1 MRLWH
6 GWQNG
11 CDTDRSIRSLQPSD
25 RENDS
30 GFDEKNMAAASVEKY
45 GGFVGLLNLARGVL
59 QVCRGQPVRWEDII
73 VKYSLT
79 VGCLLNG
86 LEWWLACLHVVCA
99 CTAYAPIKESN

>member
-45 GGFVGLLNLARGVL
+45 GGFVGLLTLARGG
-59 QVCRGQPVRWEDII
+59 VCKSVAVSRSGGRI
-73 VKYSLT
+73 
-79 VGCLLNG
+79 
-86 LEWWLACLHVVCA
+86 
-99 CTAYAPIKESN
+99 